1 MNEFWMNFSLEI
13 GLFSFLGI
21 LYYFYQKRKIIQ
33 YEENKT
39 PIVLNYILQACLA
52 EKKDIP
58 QKELD
63 LIIEFI
69 DDFLKGTSQKNP
81 ITTLKKFTQSTDC
94 SHELKEIILAGLKE
108 IGA

>member
-13 GLFSFLGI
+13 ALFSFLGI

-39 PIVLNYILQACLA
+39 PIVMNYILQACLS
-52 EKKDIP
+52 EKKDSP
-58 QKELD
+58 QMELD
-63 LIIEFI
+63 LIIESI
-69 DDFLKGTSQKNP
+69 DDFLKSNSNP
-81 ITTLKKFTQSTDC
+81 PIASLKKFSQSSEC
-94 SHELKEIILAGLKE
+94 SLELKEVILAGLKE